1 MTEDQIKEC
10 TKKFQQNITDLES
23 AVADGKLVS
32 GMEIAIVEAV
42 LNCMAAIANGEKWKI
57 SYDTSKAPA
66 EEFHIEDKTSTS
78 DSDFERLFIGFTG
91 AFIPRTPSPSGDSI
105 TFTGDGRGTL
115 SKSTKP
121 RTPRKGT
128 RKGKI
133 SAHTA
138 NSSKE

>member
-1 MTEDQIKEC
+1 MTEDQIKKC

-32 GMEIAIVEAV
+32 GMEIAVVEAV
-42 LNCMAAIANGEKWKI
+42 LNCMEAIANGEKKWKI

-66 EEFHIEDKTSTS
+66 DQFHIEDKASTS
-78 DSDFERLFIGFTG
+78 DSDFERMFSG

-105 TFTGDGRGTL
+105 TFSGRGNGVL
-115 SKSTKP
+115 IKSTKP
-121 RTPRKGT
+121 RTPRK
-128 RKGKI
+128 RKI
-133 SAHTA
+133 SVHAA

>member
-1 MTEDQIKEC
+1 MTYEDIERCKE
-10 TKKFQQNITDLES
+10 KFQQNITDLES

-42 LNCMAAIANGEKWKI
+42 LNCMEAIANGERWKI

-66 EEFHIEDKTSTS
+66 EQFHINGKAPAD
-78 DSDFERLFIGFTG
+78 DFERFVVG
-91 AFIPRTPSPSGDSI
+91 AIIPRTTSPDGDSI
-105 TFTGDGRGTL
+105 TLSGRGNGVLT
-115 SKSTKP
+115 KSTKP
-121 RTPRKGT
+121 RTPRK
-128 RKGKI
+128 RKI